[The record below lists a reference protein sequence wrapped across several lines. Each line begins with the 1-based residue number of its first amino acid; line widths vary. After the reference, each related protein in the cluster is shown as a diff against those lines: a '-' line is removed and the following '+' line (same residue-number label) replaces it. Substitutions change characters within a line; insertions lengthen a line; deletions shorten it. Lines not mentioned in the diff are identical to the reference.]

1 MRREEEDPVK
11 VAWRH
16 PIEGRR
22 TVGRQRIRWRDIV
35 ERNLRVLNLREE
47 EAQDRS
53 YWRRRQ
59 RTRATT
65 PPGIKAKKKKIECIQ
80 KNWHGY

>member
-35 ERNLRVLNLREE
+35 ERDLRVLNLREE
-47 EAQDRS
+47 EAQDRI
-53 YWRRRQ
+53 YWR
-59 RTRATT
+59 
-65 PPGIKAKKKKIECIQ
+65 
-80 KNWHGY
+80 